1 MTRSFVIRICARGA
15 LLFCLSAA
23 CGLAT
28 LAQTGASASP
38 ATAAANPEDT
48 VTLELG
54 KLIERELSGGQ
65 KHIYLL
71 PLVAGQYAKVEIK
84 EHGLNVAFTFQRPDG
99 EVINRWTP
107 YGQHVEDL
115 AVREVV
121 EVSGTYRLEIHTTAR
136 AAPG

>member
-1 MTRSFVIRICARGA
+1 AF
-15 LLFCLSAA
+15 LFCLSAA

-54 KLIERELSGGQ
+54 KTVERELSGGQ

-71 PLVAGQYAKVEIK
+71 PLTAGQYAKVEIK
-84 EHGLNVAFTFQRPDG
+84 EHGINVAFTFQRRLADS
-99 EVINRWTP
+99 TP
-107 YGQHVEDL
+107 RRRGHQQM
-115 AVREVV
+115 
-121 EVSGTYRLEIHTTAR
+121 VSVR
-136 AAPG
+136 AACGRSGRP